1 MAIHEP
7 EGSWWKPVHKD
18 EKIWFILAL
27 IWMLI
32 SFLYMP
38 IQHFRGSQNP
48 PAESY
53 RVSAEDFDALVEE
66 MVEKYTIGTTG
77 VNNDVPLVAPPSDE
91 PVFLKASM
99 WEWYPALQ
107 LKKGETYRLHLS
119 SVDLLHGFSIQP
131 VNLNLMVLPGYDYIA
146 NLKPTSTGDFRI
158 LCNEFCGVGHHT
170 MVGKIEVI

>member
-7 EGSWWKPVHKD
+7 KGNWWKPIHGKD
-18 EKIWFILAL
+18 EIVWLSL
-27 IWMLI
+27 SLVWMLV

-38 IQHFRGSQNP
+38 VQHFIGVQNP

-53 RVSAEDFDALVEE
+53 RVSAEDFDGLVEAF
-66 MVEKYTIGTTG
+66 VEKNKIGEI
-77 VNNDVPLVAPPSDE
+77 NEIPLVKANPDE
-91 PVFLKASM
+91 PVFLRASM

-107 LKKGETYRLHLS
+107 LEKGKSYKVHLS
-119 SVDLLHGFSIQP
+119 SSDLLHGFSLQP
-131 VNLNLMVLPGYDYIA
+131 ININLMVLPGYDYVV

-158 LCNEFCGVGHHT
+158 ICNEFCGVGHHT